1 MLFLFSSLGKESNFE
16 KAQSETVDNQG
27 IGYDY
32 GSVMHYSSDAFSRNG
47 QPTIEPKVSNKWTMA
62 VAKGRLLWS
71 LLVAFLREMTK
82 LYNTCQYKRLG
93 Y

>member
-47 QPTIEPKVSNKWTMA
+47 QPTIEPKVSNK
-62 VAKGRLLWS
+62 
-71 LLVAFLREMTK
+71 
-82 LYNTCQYKRLG
+82 
-93 Y
+93 